1 MFYLEALK
9 CDPWCRCCPDKY
21 LSVFLLSVKCS
32 EGNISA
38 KPAAGTVPGIFIPV
52 ANWPSLDSMT
62 SCSDHSS
69 TATIEF
75 ELRKCFQQPGTSKTN
90 THSDRERSSM

>member
-1 MFYLEALK
+1 MTHGAAVGLINT
-9 CDPWCRCCPDKY
+9 
-21 LSVFLLSVKCS
+21 SVFTFCLLIVF
-32 EGNISA
+32 EGENFLA

-69 TATIEF
+69 TATIES

-90 THSDRERSSM
+90 THSEQDRCSL